1 MKQGDVLVDC
11 LDPIVKS
18 ARLNSRCLIASH
30 CSELN
35 NTVCKPDDRIPVRTA
50 SVSADAT
57 DGAAEVFHSCQCI
70 EGFTPAASG
79 RACDPDPDIEVLLSN
94 ACAEDAECEEIANA
108 ICNLVSLDPGSFG
121 QTGSETFIGTC
132 QCMAGYIPLYEPT
145 SGSLRTCRDPIVSTS
160 TVHGICIEE
169 RHCDGLPR

>member
-1 MKQGDVLVDC
+1 MLVDC

-35 NTVCKPDDRIPVRTA
+35 NTVCKADDRVPVRTPVATTNTA
-50 SVSADAT
+50 SDT
-57 DGAAEVFHSCQCI
+57 AEVFRSCQCI
-70 EGFTPAASG
+70 DGFTPASSG
-79 RACDPDPDIEVLLSN
+79 RACDPDPDIEILLSN
-94 ACAEDAECEEIANA
+94 SCAEDDECANIANS

-160 TVHGICIEE
+160 TVHGICIED
-169 RHCDGLPR
+169 RHCTGLPR